1 MGRTLFLRIII
12 LKVSKNF
19 KVRLDMIYFLKKMRY
34 FIVTICYSLYYVVAM
49 IYNRKEILHDVE
61 FWNEQINANDNL
73 AMYLFQYPAFRTLF
87 YYRLKNHRALVEI
100 LKIFCRPMYGFELNA
115 KSIGSLMAYHPYST
129 LIDCERIGEKVI
141 VRHNTTIGNKNS
153 GSDET
158 PTIGDNVQIGAGT
171 LIIGDVTVGDNVIIG
186 AGSVVVKDVE
196 SNCIVV
202 GNPAHKIG

>member
-1 MGRTLFLRIII
+1 MVII
-12 LKVSKNF
+12 LKK
-19 KVRLDMIYFLKKMRY
+19 LRY
-34 FIVTICYSLYYVVAM
+34 IIVTLCYSLYYVVAM
-49 IYNRKEILHDVE
+49 IYNRKEIMHDVE
-61 FWNEQINANDNL
+61 FWNERIGTNDNL

-87 YYRLKNHRALVEI
+87 YFRLKKHRALVEI

-153 GSDET
+153 GSNDK
-158 PTIGDNVQIGAGT
+158 PVIGDNVQVGAGT
-171 LIIGDVTVGDNVIIG
+171 LIIGDVNVGDNVVIG

-196 SNCIVV
+196 ANRIVV
-202 GNPAHKIG
+202 GNPAHYIK

>member
-1 MGRTLFLRIII
+1 MVNI
-12 LKVSKNF
+12 LKK
-19 KVRLDMIYFLKKMRY
+19 IRY
-34 FIVTICYSLYYVVAM
+34 VIVTLCYSLYYTVAM

-61 FWNEQINANDNL
+61 FWNEQIGANDNL

-87 YYRLKNHRALVEI
+87 YYRLRGHRVLVEI

-153 GSDET
+153 GSNET
-158 PTIGDNVQIGAGT
+158 PVIGDNVQIGAGT
-171 LIIGDVTVGDNVIIG
+171 LIIGDVTVGDNAVIG

-196 SNCIVV
+196 SNSIVV